1 MSVLAP
7 GKSHGGFRAA
17 GSHNEIACRAD
28 PLGIIRDCRLRRSA
42 NRQPREVS
50 AIKAGASPYFTT
62 KMEKSHKQAQFDARP
77 ADQAPICSGL
87 LIGMTSFSSKWILS
101 HSTWYKNPRSRHLV
115 SSTTFLQP
123 WNGSGSTEFL
133 SRWTTDLFPHP
144 HVFDELGGW
153 GVVSAGSR
161 ALRSRSTFSIVSCGH
176 TGVCTSES

>member
-101 HSTWYKNPRSRHLV
+101 HSTCYKKSPVTSPILFYNLPSASEWLGLDRLPQSLDNRPFPSPPRL
-115 SSTTFLQP
+115 
-123 WNGSGSTEFL
+123 
-133 SRWTTDLFPHP
+133 
-144 HVFDELGGW
+144 
-153 GVVSAGSR
+153 
-161 ALRSRSTFSIVSCGH
+161 
-176 TGVCTSES
+176 